1 MQRDRKSNIDEYQ
14 RAFLFKSFQSLDRKL
29 QERRATSPRRR
40 TTSPPSVVVIQRP
53 VDQRLVKKQLR
64 ALANNLCANHPLIG
78 TDAEVLGG
86 APHIKGTRLAVRTI
100 LAKLHVYGSIQAIVK
115 IYEPHLSEEQV
126 KEALAY
132 AQDFMEIASGLHE
145 VS

>member
-1 MQRDRKSNIDEYQ
+1 MKKETRSSIDEYQ
-14 RAFLFKSFQSLDRKL
+14 RATHLFKNFQSLARKL
-29 QERRATSPRRR
+29 KERSDAPQ
-40 TTSPPSVVVIQRP
+40 SVFVIQRP
-53 VDQRLVKKQLR
+53 VSPRLVKERFR
-64 ALANNLCANHPLIG
+64 ALAVKLCESHPLIS
-78 TDAEVLGG
+78 TDAEILGG
-86 APHIKGTRLAVRTI
+86 APHIKGTRLSVRTI